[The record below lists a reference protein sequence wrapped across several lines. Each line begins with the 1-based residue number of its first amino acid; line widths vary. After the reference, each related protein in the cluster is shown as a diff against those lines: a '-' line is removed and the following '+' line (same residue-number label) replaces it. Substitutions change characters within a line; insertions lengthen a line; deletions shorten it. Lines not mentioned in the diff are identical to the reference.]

1 MEERTVKQTIKYGKA
16 RIARIYGSAGV
27 KEGTG
32 SLVHTMESRSF
43 GGAFAIRAGVVR
55 VKSL

>member
-1 MEERTVKQTIKYGKA
+1 MKQTIKYGKA